1 MSGHSFGGINV
12 EDMLARAHVV
22 SLPLRVRFRGVRERE
37 ALLFEGPKGWGE
49 FSPFLEYGVPE
60 SAEWLRCGLEM
71 AFAGPPPRLRDKIA
85 VNATVPAV
93 APWQVDEVLAR

>member
-71 AFAGPPPRLRDKIA
+71 AFAGPT
-85 VNATVPAV
+85 TVAGQDCGECYG
-93 APWQVDEVLAR
+93 AGCGAMAGG

>member
-49 FSPFLEYGVPE
+49 FSPFL
-60 SAEWLRCGLEM
+60 
-71 AFAGPPPRLRDKIA
+71 
-85 VNATVPAV
+85 
-93 APWQVDEVLAR
+93 